1 MVPSLFNIVG
11 LRPEAVGPLPLLSTP
26 LRKNCWAYVDAVWHR
41 KSTDMALCAG
51 EEIIFLATTV
61 PLLLSDNNN
70 RGGFCQVAFPH
81 ISESTER
88 AKLLLAPVDAS
99 LKVAYSKVSSVFS

>member
-1 MVPSLFNIVG
+1 M
-11 LRPEAVGPLPLLSTP
+11 T
-26 LRKNCWAYVDAVWHR
+26 
-41 KSTDMALCAG
+41 LCAG

-61 PLLLSDNNN
+61 PLLLSDNHN
-70 RGGFCQVAFPH
+70 RGVFCQVAFPH

-88 AKLLLAPVDAS
+88 AKFLSAPVDSS